1 MSETPPAPDGPQDAQ
16 PPGRSIGY
24 YPGCSGAGGGIE
36 LVLSIRAISE
46 VAGVALHEID
56 DWNCCGATA
65 AHNLSHELAVALPYR
80 TLALAEEQGLTT
92 VLAPCAAC
100 FSRLKGTNV
109 RLRRSDTLREEMAQI
124 TERGYQGT
132 VRIVNINEY
141 MNMLLADGLGE
152 KLTHPLTGLK
162 VAPYYGCLL
171 SRGEDIV
178 ENEDAE
184 NPGAMEAAIRAAGA
198 EPIEWNFA
206 AECCGAGFS
215 MSKTEAV
222 LDLTSQVLRDAQDC
236 GAEIIVTGCPMCHS
250 NLDMRQRTI
259 RSAGL
264 GDFRMP
270 VLYASELLCLAAGL
284 DPKAIGLK
292 RHFTNAMSVADRVTA
307 PSLDAPAAP
316 SEPETLARAAGST

>member
-1 MSETPPAPDGPQDAQ
+1 MNDTAQ
-16 PPGRSIGY
+16 ESQARVIGY
-24 YPGCSGAGGGIE
+24 YPGCSGGGGGIE

-46 VAGVALHEID
+46 FAGVELREID

-65 AHNLSHELAVALPYR
+65 AHNLSHDLAVALPYR
-80 TLALAEEQGLTT
+80 SLALAQQQGLTT

-109 RLRRSDTLREEMAQI
+109 RLRRSDELRARMCEI
-124 TERGYQGT
+124 TTHAYDAT
-132 VRIVNINEY
+132 VRVVNINEY
-141 MNMLLADGLGE
+141 MNMLLADGLAE

-162 VAPYYGCLL
+162 VAAYYGCLL
-171 SRGEDIV
+171 SRGEDII
-178 ENEDAE
+178 EDEDAE
-184 NPGAMEAAIRAAGA
+184 SPSAMAPAIRAAGG
-198 EPIEWNFA
+198 EPVEWNFA
-206 AECCGAGFS
+206 NECCGAGFS

-222 LDLTSQVLRDAQDC
+222 LDLTSQILRDARDC

-270 VLYASELLCLAAGL
+270 ILYASELLCLAAGL
-284 DPKAIGLK
+284 DPKAIGLN
-292 RHFTNAMSVADRVTA
+292 RHFVDAMGIADRAVEGDQ
-307 PSLDAPAAP
+307 LDAGPEDPAPAEPQPAAER
-316 SEPETLARAAGST
+316 SS